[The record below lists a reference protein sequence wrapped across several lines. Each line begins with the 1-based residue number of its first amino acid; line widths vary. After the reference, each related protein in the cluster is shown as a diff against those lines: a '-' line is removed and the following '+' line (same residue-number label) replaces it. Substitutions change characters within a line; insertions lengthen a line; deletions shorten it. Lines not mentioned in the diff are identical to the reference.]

1 VKDWKRDQI
10 QRIDRAS
17 VSLLTD
23 RGLKEQANPLEQAR
37 AYATTLVDLLERD
50 PLLRAREGRY

>member
-1 VKDWKRDQI
+1 
-10 QRIDRAS
+10 